1 MIRTCSV
8 VIISQNELFT
18 LREQICDTFLIS
30 NKKNNRGVVPVILS
44 AIMLSIDTKFYS
56 LS

>member
-8 VIISQNELFT
+8 VIISQNDLFT
-18 LREQICDTFLIS
+18 LREQIYQDFLFQI
-30 NKKNNRGVVPVILS
+30 KNNRGVVPVILP
-44 AIMLSIDTKFYS
+44 AIVLPIDTKLYS

>member
-1 MIRTCSV
+1 MIHTCSV

-18 LREQICDTFLIS
+18 LPEKSIMHFLFQI
-30 NKKNNRGVVPVILS
+30 KNNRGVVPVILP
-44 AIMLSIDTKFYS
+44 AIMLPIDTKLYS

>member
-18 LREQICDTFLIS
+18 QREKSIMHFLFQG
-30 NKKNNRGVVPVILS
+30 KNNRGVVPVILPG
-44 AIMLSIDTKFYS
+44 IMLLIDTKLYS

>member
-8 VIISQNELFT
+8 VIISQSDLFT
-18 LREQICDTFLIS
+18 LREQIYMHFLFQI
-30 NKKNNRGVVPVILS
+30 KNNRGVVPVILT
-44 AIMLSIDTKFYS
+44 AIMLPIDTKFYS

>member
-8 VIISQNELFT
+8 VVISQSDLFT
-18 LREQICDTFLIS
+18 LENKSIMNFLFQI
-30 NKKNNRGVVPVILS
+30 KNNRGVVPVILP
-44 AIMLSIDTKFYS
+44 AIMLPIDTKLYS